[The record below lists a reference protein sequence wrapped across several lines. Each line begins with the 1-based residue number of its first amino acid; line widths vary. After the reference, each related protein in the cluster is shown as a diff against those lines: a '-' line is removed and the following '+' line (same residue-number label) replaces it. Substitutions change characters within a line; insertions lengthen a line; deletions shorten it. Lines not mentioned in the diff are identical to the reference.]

1 MGVGYITL
9 CNHIIV
15 SKKKNSFVLIEIRY
29 VIYRILFFFLLFFY
43 VVAFV
48 PFAARCLKKYQAFL
62 FFLFNN
68 KFEPINSEEKKKV
81 VISG

>member
-62 FFLFNN
+62 FFFCLTTNLN
-68 KFEPINSEEKKKV
+68 QLTVKKRRK
-81 VISG
+81 